1 MDADFYFLS
10 ALIRVQFFDTMN
22 ISELENLL
30 ARFPALTLLVL
41 GDYFLDY
48 YLEIDS
54 SLAEISLE
62 TGLEAHQV
70 VQTRAHPGAAG
81 TVTSNLRALGVNVI
95 ALGVI
100 GDDGNGYEL
109 QRALRE
115 TGVDIA
121 PLIVSRERVTPTY
134 TKPLRDRIELNR
146 LDIKNRVALAPKI
159 ENDLIARVCETLRVP
174 RVNGIVIVDQVHEDV
189 GGIVTTRV
197 REEIARVAESK
208 IVVVESRARCGEFR
222 NVIVQAN
229 LGEAKRATGLES
241 IEACGAELHRRTNRI
256 AYITAGANGIF
267 VFDDLGCAQIPAI
280 PVSEPIDTVGAG
292 DSVLAGF
299 TAAIC
304 AGANV
309 RDAAYIGNLVASV
322 TIRQIGTTG
331 TATPQQLLAAQ
342 RAIE

>member
-1 MDADFYFLS
+1 
-10 ALIRVQFFDTMN
+10 MN

-30 ARFPALTLLVL
+30 TRFPALTLLVL
-41 GDYFLDY
+41 GDYFLDF

-54 SLAEISLE
+54 ALAEISLE

-115 TGVDIA
+115 TGVDIT

-134 TKPLRDRIELNR
+134 TKPLCDGVELNR
-146 LDIKNRVALAPKI
+146 LDIKNRVALAPEI
-159 ENDLIARVCETLRVP
+159 ENELITRLCELLS
-174 RVNGIVIVDQVHEDV
+174 RVNGIVVVDQVHEDV
-189 GGIVTTRV
+189 GGIVTAQV
-197 REEIARVAESK
+197 RDEIARVAEEK
-208 IVVVESRARCGEFR
+208 IVVAESRARCGEFR

-229 LGEAKRATGLES
+229 LGEAKRATGADS
-241 IEACGAELHRRTNRI
+241 IEACGTELRRRTNRP

-267 VFDDLGCAQIPAI
+267 VFDELGCAQIPAI
-280 PVSEPIDTVGAG
+280 PVSEPMDTVGAG

-299 TAAIC
+299 TAALC
-304 AGANV
+304 AGANA
-309 RDAAYIGNLVASV
+309 RAAAYIANLVASV

-331 TATPQQLLAAQ
+331 TATPAQVLAAHDRIQ
-342 RAIE
+342 T

>member
-1 MDADFYFLS
+1 
-10 ALIRVQFFDTMN
+10 MN
-22 ISELENLL
+22 TSELETIL

-54 SLAEISLE
+54 SRAEMSLE

-70 VQTRAHPGAAG
+70 VRTRAHPGAAG

-109 QRALRE
+109 RRALRE

-134 TKPLRDRIELNR
+134 TKPLRDGIELNR
-146 LDIKNRVALAPKI
+146 LDIKNRVALAPEI
-159 ENDLIARVCETLRVP
+159 EDELIVRLRELLS
-174 RVNGIVIVDQVHEDV
+174 RVNGVIVVDQVHEEV
-189 GGIVTTRV
+189 GGIITARV
-197 REEIARVAESK
+197 RDEIAQVAEEK
-208 IVVVESRARCGEFR
+208 IVVAESRARCGEFH

-229 LGEAKRATGLES
+229 LREAKQSTGLNS
-241 IEACGAELHRRTNRI
+241 IETCGAELWRRTNRI
-256 AYITAGANGIF
+256 ASITAGANGIF
-267 VFDDLGCAQIPAI
+267 VFDESGCAQIPAI

-299 TAAIC
+299 TAALC
-304 AGANV
+304 AGANTH
-309 RDAAYIGNLVASV
+309 DAAYLGNLVASV

-331 TATPQQLLAAQ
+331 TATPAQ
-342 RAIE
+342 VLEVHCRIQT